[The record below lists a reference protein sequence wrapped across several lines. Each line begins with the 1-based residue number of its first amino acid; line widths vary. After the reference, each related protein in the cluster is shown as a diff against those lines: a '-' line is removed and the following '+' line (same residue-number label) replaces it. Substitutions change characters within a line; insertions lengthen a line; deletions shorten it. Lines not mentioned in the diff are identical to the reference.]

1 MEIKLRSR
9 IVDKQIAE
17 RKVRFGDDLGEYLF
31 HVEQQWVGLKSL
43 WREYEALFG
52 HGSERIE
59 FLNKSAG
66 SFFFLVYRTFYEST
80 ILSICR
86 LTDPVK
92 SLGKPNLTL
101 MGLPERV
108 SEPALR
114 EELESLNV
122 IAWEAAEFQRDW
134 RNRRISHNDLGLAL
148 NKAEPLKS
156 GTREK
161 MNAAISAIHAPIDLL
176 YQRLADTTYLDKII
190 APSDDAVRM
199 LNVMFD
205 GLEAR
210 KIHDENITAL
220 DFDFDEYEKEIDAR
234 PSWLM
239 RSD

>member
-1 MEIKLRSR
+1 MRTRIK
-9 IVDKQIAE
+9 DQQIAE
-17 RKVRFGDDLGEYLF
+17 RKVRFGPDLGEYLF

-52 HGSERIE
+52 HSPERVE
-59 FLNKSAG
+59 FLNKSTG
-66 SFFFLVYRTFYEST
+66 SFFFLVNRTFYEST
-80 ILSICR
+80 ILAICR

-92 SLGKPNLTL
+92 SAGKPNLTL

-114 EELESLNV
+114 EELNSLNA
-122 IAWEAAEFQRDW
+122 IALEAAKFQRDW
-134 RNRRISHNDLGLAL
+134 RNRRITHNDLGLAL

-156 GTREK
+156 GTRKK

-176 YQRLADTTYLDKII
+176 YQRLADTTYLNEFIG
-190 APSDDAVRM
+190 PLDDAVAV

-205 GLEAR
+205 GLEAQKTR
-210 KIHDENITAL
+210 NESIESL
-220 DFDFDEYEKEIDAR
+220 DFDFSEYEKEMDAR
-234 PSWLM
+234 PAWLM